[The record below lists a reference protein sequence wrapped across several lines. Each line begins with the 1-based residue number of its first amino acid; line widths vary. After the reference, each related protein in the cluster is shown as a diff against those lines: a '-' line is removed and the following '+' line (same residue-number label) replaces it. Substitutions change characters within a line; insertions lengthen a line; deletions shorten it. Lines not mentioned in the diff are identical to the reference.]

1 MILKVQNFVPKVLRK
16 SGNKLFQSCD
26 QNNTS
31 LFTTHVYINSNND
44 EIPNAPTQ
52 IESTCYVVSH
62 AKTKSGR
69 YKEDL
74 TLLQMIQNVSE
85 EWQYSVTVSNNRDT
99 LDINNVILHDLV
111 PRPFILF

>member
-16 SGNKLFQSCD
+16 SDNKLFQSCD

-31 LFTTHVYINSNND
+31 LFTTHVYTNSNND

-85 EWQYSVTVSNNRDT
+85 K
-99 LDINNVILHDLV
+99 
-111 PRPFILF
+111 